1 MEKKILLIEDNEV
14 NKMVALQ
21 LLQEKDSR
29 VAIANNSQEALEILD
44 KTNIYCV
51 LMDCQMPIMD
61 RYEATR
67 EIRKRGITIL
77 IIALT
82 ANAMSGDRKK
92 CIDAGMN
99 DYIFKPFKL
108 AELLS
113 LLDKWISQNK

>member
-1 MEKKILLIEDNEV
+1 
-14 NKMVALQ
+14 
-21 LLQEKDSR
+21 
-29 VAIANNSQEALEILD
+29 
-44 KTNIYCV
+44 
-51 LMDCQMPIMD
+51 MPIMD
-61 RYEATR
+61 GYEATQ

>member
-82 ANAMSGDRKK
+82 ANSMSGDRKN
-92 CIDAGMN
+92 ASMR
-99 DYIFKPFKL
+99 
-108 AELLS
+108 E
-113 LLDKWISQNK
+113 